1 MTPCR
6 PGTPKEGAMLRLV
19 FAAVVLT
26 VSALGFAASPGAALA
41 EDTVF
46 RCGGETV
53 SIGDS
58 RYTVQKI
65 CGKPTRSEPV
75 SKSGRDRKPK
85 KPKGTASSSPP
96 EKLQKWTYDRG
107 YGDYVYV
114 LTFANDRLK
123 RIETSG
129 RGR

>member
-1 MTPCR
+1 
-6 PGTPKEGAMLRLV
+6 MLRLIAFV
-19 FAAVVLT
+19 A
-26 VSALGFAASPGAALA
+26 VSAVMSLALSLA
-41 EDTVF
+41 YVAPVHGEDTVF

-65 CGKPTRSEPV
+65 CGKPSRSESV
-75 SKSGRDRKPK
+75 AKSSRDRKQKP
-85 KPKGTASSSPP
+85 PKGTTSGSSGG
-96 EKLQKWTYDRG
+96 KGQKWYYDRG

-114 LTFANDRLK
+114 LTFSGDTLK
-123 RIETSG
+123 KIEKSG

>member
-1 MTPCR
+1 MH
-6 PGTPKEGAMLRLV
+6 RLV
-19 FAAVVLT
+19 ASVAVFAVTSLVL
-26 VSALGFAASPGAALA
+26 SFAFVAPARG

-53 SIGDS
+53 SVGDS

-65 CGKPTRSEPV
+65 CGKPSRSEAV
-75 SKSGRDRKPK
+75 AKGGKDKKHKP
-85 KPKGTASSSPP
+85 PKGTTSAAAGG
-96 EKLQKWTYDRG
+96 KGQKWYYDRG

-114 LTFANDRLK
+114 LTFSGDTLK
-123 RIETSG
+123 KIEKSG

>member
-1 MTPCR
+1 
-6 PGTPKEGAMLRLV
+6 MLRLV

-65 CGKPTRSEPV
+65 CGKPSRSESV
-75 SKSGRDRKPK
+75 AKSGKDRKHKP
-85 KPKGTASSSPP
+85 PKGTTSAASAG
-96 EKLQKWTYDRG
+96 KGQKWYYDRG

-114 LTFANDRLK
+114 LTFSGDTMK
-123 RIETSG
+123 KIEK
-129 RGR
+129 RGRAEERKKKQHVHD